1 MGGAGM
7 PLVFYGRSSSA
18 TQESGLSAQIE
29 RAQALGIQVDHI
41 FAELVSGKSKAN
53 RPKLAEMLRFVRKGD
68 TLVVTKLDRL
78 GRSAADL
85 HSIVQQLQ
93 KKGVNLRV
101 LDQSMDTSTSA
112 GRALFGMIAVF
123 AEFERD
129 LIEERR
135 VEGMRKYHARL
146 KKEGRKPG
154 PEKRIDPK
162 RVRALRDKGRLIRE
176 IMQEVGASKASVYRA
191 LREA

>member
-1 MGGAGM
+1 M

-29 RAQALGIQVDHI
+29 RAKALGLDEDHI

-85 HSIVQQLQ
+85 HAIAQQLQ

-101 LDQSMDTSTSA
+101 LDQSIDTSTSA

-154 PEKRIDPK
+154 PEKRIDAA
-162 RVRALRDKGRLIRE
+162 RVKALREKGRLIRE

>member
-1 MGGAGM
+1 M
-7 PLVFYGRSSSA
+7 FYGRSSSA

-29 RAQALGIQVDHI
+29 RAKALGIDEDHI

-53 RPKLAEMLRFVRKGD
+53 RPKLAEMLRFARKWD

-85 HSIVQQLQ
+85 HAIAQQLQ

-101 LDQSMDTSTSA
+101 LDQSIDTSTSA

-146 KKEGRKPG
+146 KRKDASPG
-154 PEKRIDPK
+154 PRSGSIRSACGRYER
-162 RVRALRDKGRLIRE
+162 RAGSSGRLCRRSGHRR
-176 IMQEVGASKASVYRA
+176 QASTGRCVRP
-191 LREA
+191 EH